1 MTSKQ
6 LLSKLKHDKAYTEYL
21 NVLEKDLET
30 LDLVWLWLHN
40 YKLEKSGLDQIKE
53 WFDNDK

>member
-1 MTSKQ
+1 MTWYETISVNDKIRWVNNY
-6 LLSKLKHDKAYTEYL
+6 LSIK
-21 NVLEKDLET
+21 KDLET

-40 YKLEKSGLDQIKE
+40 YPLSDSGKQQIKE